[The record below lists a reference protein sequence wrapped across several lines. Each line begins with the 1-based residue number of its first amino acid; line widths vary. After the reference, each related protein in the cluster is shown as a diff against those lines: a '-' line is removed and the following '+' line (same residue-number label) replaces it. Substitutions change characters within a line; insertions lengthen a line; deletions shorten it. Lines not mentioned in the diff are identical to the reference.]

1 MSLYN
6 GLVGYLP
13 LVKLKGCGFI
23 ATEKEILLCFLNG
36 DSQRR
41 IASSL
46 KVSRNT
52 VSRIVAAYMAQK
64 LEASDVSRLTSEAL
78 HERLFPTKILAPQ
91 QVIPDYEYVHREL
104 LKDGVTVK
112 QLREENVMDCRE
124 SGNLYFRYT
133 QFCEKYRDY
142 VDTHRLTMHIRH
154 KPGEK
159 VMVDW
164 TGKTIHSIIL
174 SPERC
179 RRHIFLCL
187 RSLSAYTVTQKAFLT
202 GKPSRTSGAPF
213 RQYVYHLLLTIF
225 LRRMA

>member
-1 MSLYN
+1 M
-6 GLVGYLP
+6 
-13 LVKLKGCGFI
+13 

-64 LEASDVSRLTSEAL
+64 LEASDVSGLTSEAL
-78 HERLFPTKILAPQ
+78 HERLFPTEILAPQ

-112 QLREENVMDCRE
+112 QLWEEYVMDCRE

-133 QFCEKYRDY
+133 QFCKKYRDY

-164 TGKTIHSIIL
+164 AGKTIPFYNPVTGEVSKAYLFCIYAPFQHVL
-174 SPERC
+174 LR
-179 RRHIFLCL
+179 
-187 RSLSAYTVTQKAFLT
+187 RSLS
-202 GKPSRTSGAPF
+202 
-213 RQYVYHLLLTIF
+213 
-225 LRRMA
+225 